1 MRPDW
6 MNPDGSIN
14 WNAKTPGQIEYA
26 EQQRFDRERRLA
38 LHQKA
43 VERRKKQKKNLKRS
57 RS

>member
-1 MRPDW
+1 

-14 WNAKTPGQIEYA
+14 WDAKTPEQIEYA

-57 RS
+57 RK